1 VTTSL
6 NLRAFRQSVFG
17 TVVMAGLLFI
27 PAGTLDYWQA
37 WTFMAIFVSASTAIT
52 VYLAINAPSLL
63 ERRMRVGPAAETEPT
78 QKIAVSFALAG
89 FIALL
94 VVSALD
100 HRFGW
105 SRVPASICL
114 IGDALIVLGFV
125 FVWLVLKENPFGAST
140 VQISD
145 GQRVIT
151 TGPYALVRHP
161 MYAGALALVVG
172 TPLAL
177 GSWWGLLGIVLLFP
191 ALVWRL
197 LDEETFLKRNLP
209 GYEQYAERV
218 RYRLVPLIW

>member
-177 GSWWGLLGIVLLFP
+177 GS
-191 ALVWRL
+191 
-197 LDEETFLKRNLP
+197 
-209 GYEQYAERV
+209 
-218 RYRLVPLIW
+218 

>member
-1 VTTSL
+1 
-6 NLRAFRQSVFG
+6 
-17 TVVMAGLLFI
+17 MAGLLFI